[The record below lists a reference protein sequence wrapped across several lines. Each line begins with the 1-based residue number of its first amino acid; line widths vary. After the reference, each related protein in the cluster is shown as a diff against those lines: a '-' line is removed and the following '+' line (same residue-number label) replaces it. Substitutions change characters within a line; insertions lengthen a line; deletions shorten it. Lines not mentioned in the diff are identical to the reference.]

1 MSQSSGGAT
10 TAEDRSALIA
20 SVVFPILVVV
30 GGCIGYFTP
39 SVVAPIT
46 GWTTWLLGVVMFGM
60 GLTLKVADFAII
72 AKRPMPV
79 LIGVIAQFVI
89 MPVLA
94 VLITWLLKLP
104 PEIAAGV
111 ILVGCAPGGTTSN
124 VVTYLSRGDVALSVA
139 MTTVSTLLAPIFT
152 PLLTLWL
159 AGQYL
164 PVSAGSMAISTV
176 KMVLLP
182 VLLGLAITF
191 FLPKIAEAILP
202 ALPWVSVGAIAA
214 IVAIIVSG
222 SRDKIVE
229 AGLLVLVAVMIH
241 NLLGYALGYFTGKGT
256 KQTESASRTIAV
268 EVGMQN
274 SGLAATL
281 AVQYMTPL
289 AALPGVI
296 FSVWH
301 TLSGGIFAMVMRLRD
316 DRAKRSGTSTTP
328 SAESVAALR

>member
-1 MSQSSGGAT
+1 MSLSSGGAT

-60 GLTLKVADFAII
+60 GLTLKVAGFAII

-104 PEIAAGV
+104 PGV

-229 AGLLVLVAVMIH
+229 AGLLVLVAVVIH

-316 DRAKRSGTSTTP
+316 DRAKR
-328 SAESVAALR
+328 AENPAAPAAEPMVV

>member
-1 MSQSSGGAT
+1 
-10 TAEDRSALIA
+10 
-20 SVVFPILVVV
+20 
-30 GGCIGYFTP
+30 
-39 SVVAPIT
+39 
-46 GWTTWLLGVVMFGM
+46 
-60 GLTLKVADFAII
+60 
-72 AKRPMPV
+72 
-79 LIGVIAQFVI
+79 
-89 MPVLA
+89 
-94 VLITWLLKLP
+94 
-104 PEIAAGV
+104 
-111 ILVGCAPGGTTSN
+111 
-124 VVTYLSRGDVALSVA
+124 
-139 MTTVSTLLAPIFT
+139 
-152 PLLTLWL
+152 
-159 AGQYL
+159 
-164 PVSAGSMAISTV
+164 MAISTV

-182 VLLGLAITF
+182 VLFGLAITF
-191 FLPKIAEAILP
+191 FLPKIAQAILP
-202 ALPWVSVGAIAA
+202 ALPWISVVAIGA

-316 DRAKRSGTSTTP
+316 DRAKR
-328 SAESVAALR
+328 AENPAAPAAEPMVV

>member
-1 MSQSSGGAT
+1 MSQSSSGAT

-94 VLITWLLKLP
+94 VLITWMLKLP

-124 VVTYLSRGDVALSVA
+124 VVT
-139 MTTVSTLLAPIFT
+139 
-152 PLLTLWL
+152 
-159 AGQYL
+159 
-164 PVSAGSMAISTV
+164 
-176 KMVLLP
+176 
-182 VLLGLAITF
+182 
-191 FLPKIAEAILP
+191 
-202 ALPWVSVGAIAA
+202 
-214 IVAIIVSG
+214 
-222 SRDKIVE
+222 
-229 AGLLVLVAVMIH
+229 
-241 NLLGYALGYFTGKGT
+241 
-256 KQTESASRTIAV
+256 
-268 EVGMQN
+268 
-274 SGLAATL
+274 
-281 AVQYMTPL
+281 
-289 AALPGVI
+289 
-296 FSVWH
+296 
-301 TLSGGIFAMVMRLRD
+301 
-316 DRAKRSGTSTTP
+316 
-328 SAESVAALR
+328 